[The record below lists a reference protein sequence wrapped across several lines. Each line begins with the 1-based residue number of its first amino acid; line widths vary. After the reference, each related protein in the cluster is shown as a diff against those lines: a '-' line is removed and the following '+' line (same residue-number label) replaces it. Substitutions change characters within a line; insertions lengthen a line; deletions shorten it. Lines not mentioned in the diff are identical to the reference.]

1 MSLTK
6 CCKEKRMKQPGRQ
19 VKTKQGIIQG
29 IRLVDDGNCQIDAFL
44 GVPFAKP
51 PIGSLRFKKPELP
64 ESWEGVKKT
73 MHFGPRPPQYDFLW
87 AKSWIK
93 VKKSEDCLYLNI
105 FSPTWLPTEDQK
117 NGFAV
122 MVFIHGGAFLIDS
135 ASRYGD
141 INICNTL
148 CRRNVIVVTIE
159 YRLGLLGFFCTGD
172 EACPGNIALWDQ
184 TMALQWIKEN
194 ISAFYGDPDRITVV
208 GQSAGGACADFL
220 SLSPISR
227 NLFQQVIA
235 MSGNA
240 ECAWAH
246 SETERIVDV
255 CKKFAESVGWKKKGK
270 GREYHEEMLDYLRTL
285 PTKVFERRFF
295 GSNWMDDSRI
305 RIILSPVI
313 DGDFLPKSIEEL
325 RKEAPIKNCI
335 IGTCKYESL
344 IFAAISL
351 RSFSLRYM
359 DKILNAYITPNE
371 YVNYGKLHKK
381 AKNYY
386 LNNINI
392 NDRLAVAHACEKLS
406 SNLFLTNSTV
416 EYVERM
422 ISLGHKVHLYSFDH
436 FNPRSYGILSLIAPF
451 KGSTHCT
458 DLNYIFGLNIFPL
471 SFKYT
476 KSDEYVKNEVS
487 KLWTNFAKFGNPN
500 DINNMPT
507 SENLK
512 WSPVMDKSFCYLS
525 IDTDIF
531 QMKKGC
537 NDFFREFN
545 SCLSRIVKK
554 VISGRI
560 IEAQMTIYR
569 REKWH

>member
-64 ESWEGVKKT
+64 ESWEGVKKQCT
-73 MHFGPRPPQYDFLW
+73 L
-87 AKSWIK
+87 
-93 VKKSEDCLYLNI
+93 
-105 FSPTWLPTEDQK
+105 K

-255 CKKFAESVGWKKKGK
+255 CKKFAES
-270 GREYHEEMLDYLRTL
+270 REYHEEMLDYLRTL
-285 PTKVFERRFF
+285 PTKVFERR
-295 GSNWMDDSRI
+295 RI

-531 QMKKGC
+531 QMKKG
-537 NDFFREFN
+537 
-545 SCLSRIVKK
+545 IIIKK
-554 VISGRI
+554 QNFGAICKMI
-560 IEAQMTIYR
+560 M
-569 REKWH
+569 W